1 MSDRTTAPRA
11 PRHTELRQQVYLRLR
26 HAIEHGTFAPGDR
39 LPPSRE
45 HAQVLGVARN
55 TVLWAIERLQAEGYL
70 ISRVGD
76 GTYVAPRPS
85 AARSG
90 SGAALPMP
98 GQLSKRGRLI
108 ADTALRWRP
117 PTAAPVA
124 FRVGHPA
131 VDAFPFAVWERLQ
144 RQTSPQARQQTSC
157 YLDPAGHPPLRE
169 AVAQWL
175 LVSRGI
181 RCEPA
186 QVLIT
191 SGSQQAI
198 DLIGR
203 LLLDVGD
210 EVLVEDPGY
219 PGIRA
224 NLVGQGI
231 RVRPTPVDAQGLD
244 VAWAEQHGQGAR
256 MVVVTPTHQ
265 FPLGVRM
272 SLARRLSLIDWA
284 RRHDAWVIEDD
295 YDGEF
300 QYAEH
305 RTPALCSM
313 PHDGRVLH
321 VGTFSKTLHPG
332 VRLGFIVVPEHL
344 VDAFACAK
352 ALSDRHSPGAAQ
364 DVLARF
370 ISDGHLL
377 RHLRRMRELYLQRQ
391 QLLIET
397 IARHSGGEVRLAPSA
412 HGMHLVL
419 ETDAACHDT
428 AVSAR
433 VAETGT
439 FLAPVSAYTIEA
451 VRRGWMFGYAGYPE
465 AELVQAGRRVAGL
478 IATAWRARAAQP

>member
-1 MSDRTTAPRA
+1 M
-11 PRHTELRQQVYLRLR
+11 
-26 HAIEHGTFAPGDR
+26 
-39 LPPSRE
+39 
-45 HAQVLGVARN
+45 
-55 TVLWAIERLQAEGYL
+55 
-70 ISRVGD
+70 
-76 GTYVAPRPS
+76 
-85 AARSG
+85 
-90 SGAALPMP
+90 
-98 GQLSKRGRLI
+98 
-108 ADTALRWRP
+108 
-117 PTAAPVA
+117 
-124 FRVGHPA
+124 
-131 VDAFPFAVWERLQ
+131 
-144 RQTSPQARQQTSC
+144 
-157 YLDPAGHPPLRE
+157 
-169 AVAQWL
+169 
-175 LVSRGI
+175 
-181 RCEPA
+181 
-186 QVLIT
+186 
-191 SGSQQAI
+191 
-198 DLIGR
+198 
-203 LLLDVGD
+203 
-210 EVLVEDPGY
+210 
-219 PGIRA
+219 
-224 NLVGQGI
+224 
-231 RVRPTPVDAQGLD
+231 TPC
-244 VAWAEQHGQGAR
+244 
-256 MVVVTPTHQ
+256 HQ
-265 FPLGVRM
+265 FPSGVI
-272 SLARRLSLIDWA
+272 LPLERRLALLDWA
-284 RRHDAWVIEDD
+284 ARTDAWVIEDD

-332 VRLGFIVVPEHL
+332 VRLGFIVVPQHL

>member
-1 MSDRTTAPRA
+1 MPRQTNPAPA
-11 PRHTELRQQVYLRLR
+11 LRQQIYLRLR
-26 HAIEHGTFAPGDR
+26 QAIEQGTFAPGDR

-45 HAQVLGVARN
+45 QARILGVGRN
-55 TVLWAIERLQAEGYL
+55 TVLWAVERLQAEGYVEA
-70 ISRVGD
+70 RVGD
-76 GTYVAPRPS
+76 GSYVARRSGLSTPGDPARAWPPRP
-85 AARSG
+85 
-90 SGAALPMP
+90 
-98 GQLSKRGRLI
+98 LSQRGRLV
-108 ADTALRWRP
+108 ADTAVRWRP
-117 PTAAPVA
+117 PTAAPTA

-131 VDAFPFAVWERLQ
+131 VDAFPFALWERLA
-144 RQTSPQARQQTSC
+144 RRTSAAMRLQTTC

-181 RCEPA
+181 RCEAA

-224 NLVGQGI
+224 NLVGQGAC
-231 RVRPTPVDAQGLD
+231 VRPVPIDAEGMDIDQ
-244 VAWAEQHGQGAR
+244 AAARWPAAR
-256 MVVVTPTHQ
+256 MAVVTPTHQ

-272 SLARRLSLIDWA
+272 SLARRHALLDWA
-284 RRHDAWVIEDD
+284 RAHQAWVVEDD

-300 QYAEH
+300 QYGEH

-313 PHDGRVLH
+313 PHEGRVLH

-332 VRLGFIVVPEHL
+332 LRLGFIVLPPGL

-352 ALSDRHSPGAAQ
+352 ALSDRHCPGESQ

-370 ISDGHLL
+370 IADGHLL
-377 RHLRRMRELYLQRQ
+377 RHLRSMRELYLQRQ
-391 QLLIET
+391 GLLIHGL
-397 IARHSGGEVRLAPSA
+397 ARATGGDLRLAPSRQ
-412 HGMHLVL
+412 GMHLVL
-419 ETDAACHDT
+419 EGDPAT
-428 AVSAR
+428 ADVALSAR
-433 VAETGT
+433 VAEAGA
-439 FLAPVSAYTIEA
+439 FLAPLSAYTLEA
-451 VRRGWMFGYAGYPE
+451 PRRGWMFGYAGYPPGE
-465 AELVQAGRRVAGL
+465 IERAASLVAA
-478 IATAWRARAAQP
+478 AWRNALRPS